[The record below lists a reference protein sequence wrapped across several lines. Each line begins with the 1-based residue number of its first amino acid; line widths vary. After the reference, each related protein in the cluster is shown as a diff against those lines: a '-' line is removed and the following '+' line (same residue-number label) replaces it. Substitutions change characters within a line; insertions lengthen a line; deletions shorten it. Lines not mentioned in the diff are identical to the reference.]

1 MDKETLKNLL
11 KENFRKIIK
20 YIILGL
26 FFGFI
31 SFGVHIFS
39 TLKERH
45 YFEKNYIFEVYRQN
59 LELDYYGAKDTLTD
73 AIDSYIRE
81 IAPSSVMNG
90 IAFVNKCDEYDMDLF
105 FVIAQAQVESTFA
118 TKGLGQ
124 KMNSAFNVKA
134 YDGKGSKHMDKY
146 HHPDESIEPY
156 ILLVKKY
163 YMGDSKTEMDLLD
176 NYVDLNNKRY
186 ASNTDYETMM
196 LSTYKKLKDRYGK
209 LYDDFLKYKTLSRK

>member
-1 MDKETLKNLL
+1 MVMEEK
-11 KENFRKIIK
+11 FRKVIK
-20 YIILGL
+20 YVVLGL
-26 FFGFI
+26 FFALI
-31 SFGVHIFS
+31 SFGVHMIS
-39 TLKERH
+39 TIRERH
-45 YFEKNYIFEVYRQN
+45 HFEKNYVFEVYRQN
-59 LELDYYGAKDTLTD
+59 LELDYYGAKDTLVD

-90 IAFVNKCDEYDMDLF
+90 IAFVNKCNDYNMDLF
-105 FVIAQAQVESTFA
+105 FVIAQAQVESSFA

-124 KMNSAFNVKA
+124 KTNSAFNVKA

-156 ILLVKKY
+156 MILVKKY
-163 YMGDSKTEMDLLD
+163 YMGDSKTEMDLLN

-196 LSTYKKLKDRYGK
+196 LTAYKRLVNRYGK
-209 LYDDFLKYKTLSRK
+209 LYDDYLKYKTLCRK

>member
-1 MDKETLKNLL
+1 M
-11 KENFRKIIK
+11 KENFRKALK
-20 YIILGL
+20 YVALAL
-26 FFGFI
+26 LFGFI
-31 SFGVHIFS
+31 SFSIHMIIILS
-39 TLKERH
+39 EQH
-45 YFEKNYIFEVYRQN
+45 QFEKNYILDVYRQN
-59 LELDYYGAKDTLTD
+59 LELDYYGAKDTLTN
-73 AIDSYIRE
+73 AIDSYIKD

-105 FVIAQAQVESTFA
+105 FVIAQAQVQSSFA

-186 ASNTDYETMM
+186 ASNTDYEMIM
-196 LSTYKKLKDRYGK
+196 LSTYKKLRDRYGK

>member
-1 MDKETLKNLL
+1 MEEK
-11 KENFRKIIK
+11 FRKVLK
-20 YIILGL
+20 YVVLGL
-26 FFGFI
+26 FFGLI
-31 SFGVHIFS
+31 SFTVHTIS
-39 TLKERH
+39 TVKERH
-45 YFEKNYIFEVYRQN
+45 YFEKNYVFEVYRQN

-81 IAPSSVMNG
+81 VAPSSVMNG
-90 IAFVNKCDEYDMDLF
+90 IAFVNKCDEHNMDLF

-156 ILLVKKY
+156 MMLVKKY
-163 YMGDSKTEMDLLD
+163 YMSDSKTEMDLLD
-176 NYVDLNNKRY
+176 NYVDCNNKRY
-186 ASNTDYETMM
+186 ASNPNYESMM
-196 LSTYKKLKDRYGK
+196 LYTYKKLVDRYGK
-209 LYDDFLKYKTLSRK
+209 LYDEYLKYKTLSRK